1 MKRICEFC
9 RKEYEWEEGQLNWGK
24 NGLKHGKGSVD
35 CKKYCCYNCGKKAYK
50 QHRQETNLKRYGV
63 MNTFQVPEFKEKAKR
78 TWIKKYG
85 VDNSMKAKEVQQKS
99 QETCMKHFGVKFPA
113 QNKESYEKV
122 KETCLERYGF
132 TNAMKSSACQEKV
145 KQTKLLKYGDEYFNN
160 PEKFQSTI
168 MEKYGVAFYA
178 QTEEFKEKSKQTCL
192 EKYGVEYSF
201 QSENNKEKSKQ
212 TRKEKYGD
220 ENYSNREK
228 ARKTIFERYGVNNPF
243 ELDEIKEKAKK
254 TMRSRYGVDFY
265 VQTEEFNEKAHQIK
279 KEHGT
284 YGKSKE
290 EDEIGELLYKKFGKI
305 EKQYISNV
313 YPFPCDFY
321 IPSLD
326 LYIEYQ
332 GFWSHG
338 KAPFDENNPEHVKKL
353 EIWKTREKLKKDNGK
368 SRRKNCYRNAIH
380 VWTVSDPLKR
390 KVAKD
395 NNLNWKEFWNIQ
407 EVKDWIT
414 TLK

>member
-50 QHRQETNLKRYGV
+50 QHCQETNLKRYGV

-78 TWIKKYG
+78 TWIK
-85 VDNSMKAKEVQQKS
+85 
-99 QETCMKHFGVKFPA
+99 
-113 QNKESYEKV
+113 
-122 KETCLERYGF
+122 
-132 TNAMKSSACQEKV
+132 
-145 KQTKLLKYGDEYFNN
+145 
-160 PEKFQSTI
+160 
-168 MEKYGVAFYA
+168 
-178 QTEEFKEKSKQTCL
+178 
-192 EKYGVEYSF
+192 
-201 QSENNKEKSKQ
+201 
-212 TRKEKYGD
+212 KYGD

-305 EKQYISNV
+305 
-313 YPFPCDFY
+313 
-321 IPSLD
+321 
-326 LYIEYQ
+326 
-332 GFWSHG
+332 
-338 KAPFDENNPEHVKKL
+338 
-353 EIWKTREKLKKDNGK
+353 
-368 SRRKNCYRNAIH
+368 
-380 VWTVSDPLKR
+380 
-390 KVAKD
+390 
-395 NNLNWKEFWNIQ
+395 
-407 EVKDWIT
+407 
-414 TLK
+414 